1 MAFALQLY
9 EMNFRTYL
17 EKHRDYRQLGRILTS
32 VADGL
37 KELFDLD
44 YVHRDLKPENIV
56 LNLRPLS
63 VALIDFERAQH
74 QCYET

>member
-1 MAFALQLY
+1 MDY
-9 EMNFRTYL
+9 RTYL
-17 EKHRDYRQLGRILTS
+17 ERHRDPRQLVRILS
-32 VADGL
+32 MVMDGI
-37 KELFDLD
+37 KELFDMD